1 MPAELDGKRMNDGM
15 LQERFLNELVKARV
29 PVTIYL
35 VNGLRLSGQVEFFDQ
50 FGLLLAGN
58 AQQFIF
64 KRAISTIVPAQGL
77 APAIR
82 S

>member
-1 MPAELDGKRMNDGM
+1 MKDGM
-15 LQERFLNELVKARV
+15 LQERFLTELVQARV

-35 VNGLRLSGQVEFFDQ
+35 VNGLRLLGQVEFFDQ
-50 FGLLLAGN
+50 YGVLLAGS

-64 KRAISTIVPAQGL
+64 KRAISTIVPCQNVA
-77 APAIR
+77 AVR

>member
-1 MPAELDGKRMNDGM
+1 M
-15 LQERFLNELVKARV
+15 LQEKFLDELVQAHV

-35 VNGLRLSGQVEFFDQ
+35 VNGLRLLGHIDSFDQ
-50 FGLLLAGN
+50 FGLLLTGS

-64 KRAISTIVPAQGL
+64 KRAISTIVPSHDVSPTVGA
-77 APAIR
+77 AR